1 MADSARSRT
10 MQSKQTLMVMVIDDD
25 LDRGKQP
32 RAYLRGGNAAREGLT
47 GKEKRGESSLR
58 DWKGL
63 YRSKYKD
70 GEIFALS
77 RRLCHPS
84 PPSSQP
90 ASSFSRNLV
99 NMHFSSLLLGL
110 AATASAID
118 IRGHALDS
126 CNGSYRACT
135 NINPRVCCI
144 FSESASSGR
153 VSVDVVAIPTNWR
166 ISAQS
171 WTGGACRF
179 IGTLGSSGGSR
190 SICLPYTNRGDR
202 TGGHYWF
209 NSLKRSVDDSCPA
222 EQPGGGKCD
231 AGVQPDVIGLADG
244 TEYSIAGLSADKIEE
259 IEKIADSGAGA
270 EAMPAE
276 FQVLRRS
283 IEA

>member
-47 GKEKRGESSLR
+47 GKKKEEKARSETG
-58 DWKGL
+58 KGL

-77 RRLCHPS
+77 RRLCPPS
-84 PPSSQP
+84 PPSPQP

-144 FSESASSGR
+144 FSEYVFQTLYRSQPTGASQPRAGR
-153 VSVDVVAIPTNWR
+153 AAP
-166 ISAQS
+166 A
-171 WTGGACRF
+171 
-179 IGTLGSSGGSR
+179 GSSE
-190 SICLPYTNRGDR
+190 P
-202 TGGHYWF
+202 
-209 NSLKRSVDDSCPA
+209 
-222 EQPGGGKCD
+222 
-231 AGVQPDVIGLADG
+231 
-244 TEYSIAGLSADKIEE
+244 
-259 IEKIADSGAGA
+259 
-270 EAMPAE
+270 
-276 FQVLRRS
+276 
-283 IEA
+283 